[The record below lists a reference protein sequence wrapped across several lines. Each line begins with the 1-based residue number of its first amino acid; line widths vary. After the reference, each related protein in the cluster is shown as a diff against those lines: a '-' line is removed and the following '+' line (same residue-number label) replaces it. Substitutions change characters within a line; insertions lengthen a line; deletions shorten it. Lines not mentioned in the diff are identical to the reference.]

1 MVSVR
6 KVLFVANSD
15 RHIKLCHIPYMK
27 MFHDND
33 YLVHV
38 ATDTKDRIIY
48 CDKKINIGLRR
59 NPYHIMNIFALFNLR
74 RLVKIENY
82 DLISCHTPI
91 GAVLGRCCILGLSK
105 KSRPKVI
112 YTAQGFHFYKGAGI
126 INWIIYYPIE
136 KFLSRFTD
144 AIITM
149 NEEDYTIAKKRFHC
163 DVYKINGIGLREERL
178 LLQEKNLR
186 KRLNLK
192 NKFVV
197 TYIAE
202 VSKRKNQLSFLRV
215 LKKYHLN
222 RRIVFLF
229 VGDSNI
235 NNINDKLSSY
245 KNVKYVGF
253 HDNIGDYINMSDLII
268 SPSRQEG
275 LPQNILE
282 ALYFHKVV
290 IGMNI
295 RGTKDLLGNNRGV
308 LVNDLDEMINKIIDF
323 EKHPYQVDNFN
334 LDEYK
339 IENVSSEVKKIVN
352 NYLEKKIK

>member
-1 MVSVR
+1 M
-6 KVLFVANSD
+6 A
-15 RHIKLCHIPYMK
+15 H
-27 MFHDND
+27 
-33 YLVHV
+33 
-38 ATDTKDRIIY
+38 
-48 CDKKINIGLRR
+48 
-59 NPYHIMNIFALFNLR
+59 
-74 RLVKIENY
+74 
-82 DLISCHTPI
+82 
-91 GAVLGRCCILGLSK
+91 
-105 KSRPKVI
+105 
-112 YTAQGFHFYKGAGI
+112 GFHFYKKSGPI
-126 INWIIYYPIE
+126 SWIVYYPLE
-136 KFLSRFTD
+136 KYLSRYSD
-144 AIITM
+144 CVITM

-163 DVYKINGIGLREERL
+163 DVYKIHGIGLREERL

-202 VSKRKNQLSFLRV
+202 VSKRKNQFVFLKK

-222 RRIVFLF
+222 RRIVFLL

-235 NNINDKLSSY
+235 KKINTKLSSY

-253 HDNIGDYINMSDLII
+253 QENIGDYINISDLII

-308 LVNDLDEMINKIIDF
+308 LVNNLDEMIKKIIDF
-323 EKHPYQVDNFN
+323 EKHPYQIDNFN

-339 IENVSSEVKKIVN
+339 IENVFSEVKNIVN
-352 NYLEKKIK
+352 KYLEKKIK